1 MKPSTNRS
9 LGCHLVS
16 KPEELGS
23 KESEGNPS
31 GNPKNP
37 VQESRVST
45 TTPGLHIHTDLQ
57 LPSLNGQT
65 ATFWQIVRDNPNDLP
80 VQIANKLQAV
90 TGRNL
95 TGAQVKQLIAAG
107 PPPAIDPD
115 DEFI

>member
-1 MKPSTNRS
+1 MGELPAKLCRGKP
-9 LGCHLVS
+9 
-16 KPEELGS
+16 KPEKRG
-23 KESEGNPS
+23 
-31 GNPKNP
+31 
-37 VQESRVST
+37 
-45 TTPGLHIHTDLQ
+45 HTY
-57 LPSLNGQT
+57 PPNGQT